1 MATPDETISELRQI
15 LTLQDQNRVLEIF
28 VRIQNVGEGMTVALP
43 FQGTFLGLYPPPYEM
58 VIDPN
63 PLLVYEAAEAQGVV
77 FLEVPPFFRRD
88 IV

>member
-28 VRIQNVGEGMTVALP
+28 VRIQNVGEGLTVGLP

-58 VIDPN
+58 VFDPN
-63 PLLVYEAAEAQGVV
+63 PLLVYEAAEAQGSAGIS
-77 FLEVPPFFRRD
+77 FRE
-88 IV
+88 